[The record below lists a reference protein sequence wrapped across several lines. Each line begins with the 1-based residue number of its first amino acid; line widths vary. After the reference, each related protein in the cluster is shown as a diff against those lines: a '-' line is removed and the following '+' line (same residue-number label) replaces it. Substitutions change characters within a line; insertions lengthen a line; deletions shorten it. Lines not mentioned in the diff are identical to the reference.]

1 MFLSVVLRF
10 TLFML
15 VDWEKAAEASL
26 GRRIVAASLALS
38 VVVVE
43 NDLLVHGH
51 TVSLVRDL

>member
-26 GRRIVAASLALS
+26 GRVAASLALS

-51 TVSLVRDL
+51 TVSLIRDL